1 LPSPSAVPAHRLPV
15 ASHGRGPWPTLQKT
29 PSVHAQVKVASSAPS
44 LPVQPAQA
52 L

>member
-1 LPSPSAVPAHRLPV
+1 LQAPPPSPVHRQPV
-15 ASHGRGPWPTLQKT
+15 ASHWRWPWPTLQKT